1 MKKAAK
7 KLLGA
12 AAAVGGVYVG
22 LVTVLDNL
30 LVRRKWTVPSS
41 FGEKIANADM
51 SDLNKKSEEFKQ
63 VLKTLPVEKHCIV
76 SDRGEKLVG
85 WLFRPEEESKVF
97 VLCAHG
103 YRSSGRSEFSGIS
116 QYYRTKKGFNA
127 MVVDHTASGDSEG
140 NFVGFGHFEVED
152 CMKWVRYLIENFGD
166 DITIILH
173 GISMGSAT
181 VMLMAGEPDLP
192 ENVKMVVADCG
203 FTSAIDEFT
212 HKSKDLH
219 IDKLP
224 AIIPLVNLINRVQ
237 AGYDFRDTDAFAAVQ
252 HAKVPMLFIHGGA
265 DLFVPTF
272 MSEKNY
278 EACSSEIKDILI
290 IDGADHAQS
299 YIVDQ
304 EAYEAKIDEFMDR
317 VGIAHK

>member
-1 MKKAAK
+1 MKKISKALIGAGA
-7 KLLGA
+7 LGA
-12 AAAVGGVYVG
+12 AYVG
-22 LVTVLDNL
+22 FANVIDNL
-30 LVRRKWTVPSS
+30 LVRRKWTIPADVGS
-41 FGEKIANADM
+41 KIANADM
-51 SDLNKKSEEFKQ
+51 TDLNTKSEEFKQ

-76 SDRGEKLVG
+76 GGRGEKLVG
-85 WLFRPEEESKVF
+85 WLFRPEEESKVY

-116 QYYRTKKGFNA
+116 QYYITKKGFNA

-140 NFVGFGHFEVED
+140 GFVGFGHFEEGD
-152 CMKWVRYLIENFGD
+152 CMKWVNYLIENFGD

-173 GISMGSAT
+173 GVSMGSAT
-181 VMLMAGEPDLP
+181 VMMMSGDPDLP

-203 FTSAIDEFT
+203 YTNAIDEFN
-212 HKSKDLH
+212 HKTKDLH

-224 AIIPLVNLINRVQ
+224 AIVPLVNVINRIK
-237 AGYDFRDTDAFAAVQ
+237 AGYDFKDTDAFAAVQ
-252 HAKVPMLFIHGGA
+252 RAKVPILFIHGGA

-290 IDGADHAQS
+290 VDGADHAQS

-304 EAYEAKIDEFMDR
+304 DAYEKKIDEFMDR